1 MDPLVAIV
9 DADACTACGTC
20 LTACPYDAI
29 SMSAGAG
36 ISMSAGADGREVA
49 VISETG
55 CKGCGGCVPVCPD
68 DAIDLLGYTD
78 AQVRAQIDSLLE
90 VAVA

>member
-1 MDPLVAIV
+1 MA
-9 DADACTACGTC
+9 
-20 LTACPYDAI
+20 
-29 SMSAGAG
+29 AGAAV
-36 ISMSAGADGREVA
+36 SMTALDGREVA

-78 AQVRAQIDSLLE
+78 AQVRAQIDGLLGVP
-90 VAVA
+90 VA